1 MAAEVKHPLL
11 FRAIRI
17 VLVFSLVFWSSLGV
31 EWALAFGA
39 DDDTVGTQV
48 DAQQPATS
56 ENSEVGAGT
65 SSESGGGSNDGN
77 GSGNTNDAPGTDT
90 GGTGDNT
97 PTGPTEEELQHER
110 DVAAAQAV
118 IDAVVGLRGATA
130 DDRARVDAVLAQ
142 LASLTPEQQA
152 LVPDAVKQELQDIS
166 NHVDELIAERD
177 NNEDEFTE
185 EERFIASKH
194 SEGSLVDIEAWSL
207 DENDPS
213 SEYAKEPIRNVRQT
227 ADEQGYQTPK
237 ISTINGMLQIIAV
250 PKWQS
255 DTELESDWKPKA
267 LKADFLKWSVVGN
280 EGYAEVQTDDGVLTI
295 KSLSEGSF
303 LVTCTVDDG
312 KNEKGEQVDTD
323 YTNLIYSGF
332 SDEYPGKSFTVMFS
346 VEVLG
351 PYIDIELLQSDGT
364 TCAGLESLSL
374 STEQLN
380 SYAFQANVRVYD
392 QVKEGAIDEF
402 RCTSTSGLKEAS
414 AAKYGELFDDLTWQV
429 LDADRNPV
437 DERIATISDMG
448 VLEFKGDIDKD
459 GPIIVRASSPNG
471 FNQNL
476 ASAEVRIG
484 TWVEDPQGESHPQE
498 TLRITSNA
506 RVDGSASGEDVAG
519 SSEAAEPNPEGSNP
533 EGSNPEGEG
542 VSPNESSDVPGD
554 GVEGNDAEGA
564 EQNDSE
570 KAQAI
575 DKIYTVAQIEAL
587 GKNVETFT
595 MQGSDGLE
603 TVKGEGVSLKLLLA
617 DAGITDLT
625 QVNSIDFIDY
635 TGASTSVTWAD
646 ISSGTQEPFVA
657 VRSRVLTEKEGSG
670 EGAAGVDNSG
680 NADNPDNANGSDNAE
695 LLDNTRFRLLF
706 YGSASID
713 PDALRWIKHIR
724 VNVASAEGGS
734 EEGDLAVRVD
744 YVPVPRGKQAVLSAI
759 PSQAIGS
766 ARFGFS
772 WETSADGESW
782 TPVPN
787 GEVQTLRL
795 MTDDAQIGRWYRVV
809 LETDMLDPQT
819 GESLGATSKPVQ
831 IKEGSGFMAILAY
844 DPPIAGQ
851 TAIFQSSVEAYVDG
865 QQISIDPAQL
875 KYEWQKSED
884 GGASWQRIDGATGP
898 SFAVPT
904 EPIAEQKPA
913 ANAGD
918 SESDASSDAA
928 QEPEPVTLIYV
939 RVVVTTTD
947 TRIPEQARI
956 AESNAQ
962 PLTVRVGGG
971 DDPNSDNAGTND
983 DVDQQ
988 GSAPQLPIDA
998 QSPAEQV
1005 PTPPTSGSIG
1015 GMTEITNIHVD
1026 NTPRPSVTEEPT
1038 PNPIT
1043 PQQTQPEQAPAQAS
1057 SAVNA
1062 RELKPD
1068 ELLIN
1073 PEITA
1078 LVQEQE
1084 AAIDKAV
1091 TNSRPGARWTQLSTV
1106 EPTNDDVRRI
1116 LADNP
1121 FAPFAI
1127 PLGLGIAVAG
1137 GLEKLLAFRRE
1148 ID

>member
-11 FRAIRI
+11 FRAVRV

-39 DDDTVGTQV
+39 DGDTVGTQA
-48 DAQQPATS
+48 DAQQPSAS
-56 ENSEVGAGT
+56 ENSEAGAGASSGSGSG
-65 SSESGGGSNDGN
+65 SSESS
-77 GSGNTNDAPGTDT
+77 GSGSTSETPGTDI
-90 GGTGDNT
+90 GGTGDDT
-97 PTGPTEEELQHER
+97 PTGPTEDELQYER

-118 IDAVVGLRGATA
+118 VDAIAGLRGATA

-142 LASLTPEQQA
+142 LASLTAEQQA
-152 LVPDAVKQELQDIS
+152 LVPDAAKQELQDIS

-177 NNEDEFTE
+177 GEDEFTE

-194 SEGSLVDIEAWSL
+194 SEGTLVDIEAWSL
-207 DENDPS
+207 DEENPG

-237 ISTINGMLQIIAV
+237 ISTINGMLQVIAV

-280 EGYAEVQTDDGVLTI
+280 EGYAEVQTDGGVLTV

-323 YTNLIYSGF
+323 YTNLIYDDF
-332 SDEYPGKSFTVMFS
+332 PDEYPGKSFTVMFS

-374 STEQLN
+374 TTEQLK

-402 RCTSTSGLKEAS
+402 RCTSTLGLKEAS

-429 LDADRNPV
+429 LDADRNHV

-471 FNQNL
+471 FNQNP

-506 RVDGSASGEDVAG
+506 RVDGAANEEDAAA
-519 SSEAAEPNPEGSNP
+519 SSEATEPNPEGNS
-533 EGSNPEGEG
+533 PEGEDA
-542 VSPNESSDVPGD
+542 STNEEPNVPGD
-554 GVEGNDAEGA
+554 GVEGADAEGV

-587 GKNVETFT
+587 GKSVETFT
-595 MQGSDGLE
+595 MQGSNGLM

-625 QVNSIDFIDY
+625 QVKSIDFIDY

-657 VRSRVLTEKEGSG
+657 VRSRVLTEKEVSS
-670 EGAAGVDNSG
+670 EGAAEANGPG
-680 NADNPDNANGSDNAE
+680 NAEGQDDAE

-706 YGSASID
+706 YGSTSVD
-713 PDALRWIKHIR
+713 PDALRWIKQIR
-724 VNVASAEGGS
+724 VNVAAGEGGS
-734 EEGDLAVRVD
+734 EESDLAVRVD

-772 WETSADGESW
+772 WETSADGENW

-904 EPIAEQKPA
+904 EPIVEQEPA
-913 ANAGD
+913 ANAGNG
-918 SESDASSDAA
+918 ESDTA

-971 DDPNSDNAGTND
+971 DDPSSDNAGTND

-988 GSAPQLPIDA
+988 GSAPQLPIDE
-998 QSPAEQV
+998 QSPAQQSS
-1005 PTPPTSGSIG
+1005 TPPTSGSID

-1026 NTPRPSVTEEPT
+1026 NTPRPSVTQDPT
-1038 PNPIT
+1038 SNPIT

-1062 RELKPD
+1062 QEIKPD

-1091 TNSRPGARWTQLSTV
+1091 TNSRPGVRWTQLSTV
-1106 EPTNDDVRRI
+1106 EPTNEDVRRI

-1121 FAPFAI
+1121 FAPFTI

>member
-1 MAAEVKHPLL
+1 M
-11 FRAIRI
+11 
-17 VLVFSLVFWSSLGV
+17 FSLVFWSSLGV

-39 DDDTVGTQV
+39 DGDTVETQA
-48 DAQQPATS
+48 DAQQPSTS

-65 SSESGGGSNDGN
+65 SSESGDGSNDGN
-77 GSGNTNDAPGTDT
+77 GSGNTNDVPGTDT
-90 GGTGDNT
+90 GGTGSNT
-97 PTGPTEEELQHER
+97 PTGPTEDELQHER

-142 LASLTPEQQA
+142 MASLTAEQQA

-194 SEGSLVDIEAWSL
+194 SEGTLVDIEAWSL

-237 ISTINGMLQIIAV
+237 ISTINGMLQVIAV

-255 DTELESDWKPKA
+255 DTELDSDWKPKA

-323 YTNLIYSGF
+323 YTNLIYGGF

-374 STEQLN
+374 TTEQLK

-402 RCTSTSGLKEAS
+402 RCTSTSGLKEAL

-471 FNQNL
+471 FNQNP

-506 RVDGSASGEDVAG
+506 RVDDAVNGEDVVG
-519 SSEAAEPNPEGSNP
+519 PSEAAEPNSEGSDSAV
-533 EGSNPEGEG
+533 ED
-542 VSPNESSDVPGD
+542 VSPNDEPNVPGS
-554 GVEGNDAEGA
+554 GAEGDIA
-564 EQNDSE
+564 EGDEQNGSE
-570 KAQAI
+570 KAEAI
-575 DKIYTVAQIEAL
+575 DKIYTVAQVEAL
-587 GKNVETFT
+587 GRSIETFT
-595 MQGSDGLE
+595 MQGSDGLM

-646 ISSGTQEPFVA
+646 ISSGTQEPLVA
-657 VRSRVLTEKEGSG
+657 VRSRVLTEKEGSSD
-670 EGAAGVDNSG
+670 GV
-680 NADNPDNANGSDNAE
+680 ADTGGSDNAE

-706 YGSASID
+706 YGSTSVD
-713 PDALRWIKHIR
+713 PDALRWIRQIR
-724 VNVASAEGGS
+724 VNVAAGEGGS
-734 EEGDLAVRVD
+734 EESDLAVRVD

-772 WETSADGESW
+772 WETSADGENW

-819 GESLGATSKPVQ
+819 GESLGAISKPVQ

-844 DPPIAGQ
+844 DPPVAGQ
-851 TAIFQSSVEAYVDG
+851 TAIFQSSVEAFVDG

-904 EPIAEQKPA
+904 EPVAEQEPA
-913 ANAGD
+913 ANA
-918 SESDASSDAA
+918 SDGESDAA
-928 QEPEPVTLIYV
+928 QDPEPVTLIYV

-971 DDPNSDNAGTND
+971 DDPSSDNTGTND

-988 GSAPQLPIDA
+988 GSAPQLPIDE
-998 QSPAEQV
+998 QSPAEQAS
-1005 PTPPTSGSIG
+1005 TPPTPGSID

-1026 NTPRPSVTEEPT
+1026 NTPRPSVTQDPT
-1038 PNPIT
+1038 SNPVT
-1043 PQQTQPEQAPAQAS
+1043 PQQTQPQQAPAQIS

-1062 RELKPD
+1062 QEIKPD

-1137 GLEKLLAFRRE
+1137 GLEKLIAFRRE

>member
-1 MAAEVKHPLL
+1 M
-11 FRAIRI
+11 
-17 VLVFSLVFWSSLGV
+17 FSLVFWSSLGV

-39 DDDTVGTQV
+39 DDDTVGAQADT
-48 DAQQPATS
+48 QQPSSA
-56 ENSEVGAGT
+56 ENPGTGVGT
-65 SSESGGGSNDGN
+65 SSESGDGSNNGN
-77 GSGNTNDAPGTDT
+77 GSGNTNDVPGTDT
-90 GGTGDNT
+90 GGTGGNTSTT
-97 PTGPTEEELQHER
+97 PTEDELQHER

-118 IDAVVGLRGATA
+118 IDAIVELRGATA

-194 SEGSLVDIEAWSL
+194 SEGTLVDIEAWSL
-207 DENDPS
+207 DEDDPG

-280 EGYAEVQTDDGVLTI
+280 EGYAEVQTDGGILTV

-312 KNEKGEQVDTD
+312 KNEKGEQVGTD
-323 YTNLIYSGF
+323 YTNLIYSDF

-374 STEQLN
+374 TTEQLK

-402 RCTSTSGLKEAS
+402 RCTSTLGLKEAS

-448 VLEFKGDIDKD
+448 VLEFTGDIAKD

-471 FNQNL
+471 FNQNP

-506 RVDGSASGEDVAG
+506 RVDGAANEEDAAA
-519 SSEAAEPNPEGSNP
+519 SSEATEPNPENNS
-533 EGSNPEGEG
+533 PEGEDA
-542 VSPNESSDVPGD
+542 STNEEPNVPGD
-554 GVEGNDAEGA
+554 GAEGTDAEGA

-595 MQGSDGLE
+595 MQGSDGLM
-603 TVKGEGVSLKLLLA
+603 TVRGEGVSLKLLLA

-625 QVNSIDFIDY
+625 QVKSIDFIDY

-657 VRSRVLTEKEGSG
+657 VRSRVLTEKEGSN
-670 EGAAGVDNSG
+670 EGTTGVDDPG
-680 NADNPDNANGSDNAE
+680 NADDSGDADGSGDAE

-713 PDALRWIKHIR
+713 PNALRWIKHIR
-724 VNVASAEGGS
+724 VNVASDEGSS
-734 EEGDLAVRVD
+734 EESDLAVRVD

-772 WETSADGESW
+772 WETSADGENW

-795 MTDDAQIGRWYRVV
+795 MTDDSQIGRWYRVV

-819 GESLGATSKPVQ
+819 GESLEATSKPVQ

-844 DPPIAGQ
+844 DPPVAGQ

-904 EPIAEQKPA
+904 EPVAEQKPA

-918 SESDASSDAA
+918 GESDAESDAA
-928 QEPEPVTLIYV
+928 QDPEPVTLIYV

-971 DDPNSDNAGTND
+971 DDPNSDNSGTND

-988 GSAPQLPIDA
+988 GSAPQLPIDE
-998 QSPAEQV
+998 QSPAAQAPIS
-1005 PTPPTSGSIG
+1005 PTAGSID

-1026 NTPRPSVTEEPT
+1026 NTPRPSVTQEPT
-1038 PNPIT
+1038 SNPVT

-1062 RELKPD
+1062 QEIKPD

>member
-1 MAAEVKHPLL
+1 MLAAEVKHPLL

-39 DDDTVGTQV
+39 DGDTVGTQV
-48 DAQQPATS
+48 DAQQPSSS
-56 ENSEVGAGT
+56 ENPETGVGA
-65 SSESGGGSNDGN
+65 SSESGDGSNNGN
-77 GSGNTNDAPGTDT
+77 DSGSTNDAPGADT
-90 GGTGDNT
+90 GGTGGNTSTT
-97 PTGPTEEELQHER
+97 PTEDELQRER

-118 IDAVVGLRGATA
+118 IDAIVGLRDATA

-194 SEGSLVDIEAWSL
+194 SEGTLVDIEAWSL
-207 DENDPS
+207 DEDNPS

-237 ISTINGMLQIIAV
+237 ISTINGMLQVIAV

-255 DTELESDWKPKA
+255 DTELESDWKPRA

-280 EGYAEVQTDDGVLTI
+280 EGYAEVQTDDGVLTV

-323 YTNLIYSGF
+323 YTNLIYGGF

-374 STEQLN
+374 TTEQLK

-402 RCTSTSGLKEAS
+402 RCTSTLGLKEAS

-471 FNQNL
+471 FNQNP

-506 RVDGSASGEDVAG
+506 RVDGEASGEDAAA
-519 SSEAAEPNPEGSNP
+519 SSEVTEPNPEGN
-533 EGSNPEGEG
+533 NPEGEDA
-542 VSPNESSDVPGD
+542 STNEEPNVPGD
-554 GVEGNDAEGA
+554 GAEGTDAEGA

-595 MQGSDGLE
+595 MQGPDGLMA
-603 TVKGEGVSLKLLLA
+603 VKGEGVSLKLLLA

-625 QVNSIDFIDY
+625 QVKSIDFIDY

-657 VRSRVLTEKEGSG
+657 VRSRVLTEKEASN
-670 EGAAGVDNSG
+670 EGAAGVDDPGNTDDSG
-680 NADNPDNANGSDNAE
+680 NADVPDNTE

-706 YGSASID
+706 YGSTSID
-713 PDALRWIKHIR
+713 PNALRWIKHIR
-724 VNVASAEGGS
+724 VNVASGEGSS
-734 EEGDLAVRVD
+734 EESDLAVRVD

-772 WETSADGESW
+772 WETSADGENW

-795 MTDDAQIGRWYRVV
+795 MTDDSQIGRWYRVV

-918 SESDASSDAA
+918 DKSDAGSDAA

-988 GSAPQLPIDA
+988 GSAPQLPIDE
-998 QSPAEQV
+998 QSPAPQA
-1005 PTPPTSGSIG
+1005 PIPPTAGSID

-1026 NTPRPSVTEEPT
+1026 NTPRPSVTQEPT
-1038 PNPIT
+1038 SNPVT
-1043 PQQTQPEQAPAQAS
+1043 PQQTQPEQASAQAS

-1062 RELKPD
+1062 QEIKPD

>member
-1 MAAEVKHPLL
+1 
-11 FRAIRI
+11 
-17 VLVFSLVFWSSLGV
+17 
-31 EWALAFGA
+31 
-39 DDDTVGTQV
+39 
-48 DAQQPATS
+48 
-56 ENSEVGAGT
+56 
-65 SSESGGGSNDGN
+65 
-77 GSGNTNDAPGTDT
+77 
-90 GGTGDNT
+90 
-97 PTGPTEEELQHER
+97 
-110 DVAAAQAV
+110 
-118 IDAVVGLRGATA
+118 
-130 DDRARVDAVLAQ
+130 
-142 LASLTPEQQA
+142 
-152 LVPDAVKQELQDIS
+152 
-166 NHVDELIAERD
+166 
-177 NNEDEFTE
+177 
-185 EERFIASKH
+185 
-194 SEGSLVDIEAWSL
+194 
-207 DENDPS
+207 
-213 SEYAKEPIRNVRQT
+213 
-227 ADEQGYQTPK
+227 
-237 ISTINGMLQIIAV
+237 LQIIAV

-255 DTELESDWKPKA
+255 DSNLESDWKPKV
-267 LKADFLKWSVVGN
+267 LKADFLKWSVIGN
-280 EGYAEVQTDDGVLTI
+280 EGYAEVQVDGGVLTI
-295 KSLSEGSF
+295 SSLSEGSF
-303 LVTCTVDDG
+303 LVACTVDDG
-312 KNEKGEQVDTD
+312 KNEKGEQVGAD
-323 YTNLIYSGF
+323 YTNLIYGSF
-332 SDEYPGKSFTVMFS
+332 SEEHPGKSFTVMFS

-374 STEQLN
+374 TDEQLK

-392 QVKEGAIDEF
+392 QVKEGTIDEF
-402 RCTSTSGLKEAS
+402 RCTSTMGLKEAS

-429 LDADRNPV
+429 LDADRNVV
-437 DERIATISDMG
+437 DERVATISEMG

-471 FNQNL
+471 FNQNP

-484 TWVEDPQGESHPQE
+484 AWVEDPQGESHPQE

-506 RVDGSASGEDVAG
+506 RVNGVVDGEDVVG
-519 SSEAAEPNPEGSNP
+519 SSEAAEPNSEGSDSAD
-533 EGSNPEGEG
+533 EGA
-542 VSPNESSDVPGD
+542 SPNDEPDVPGS
-554 GVEGNDAEGA
+554 GAEGA
-564 EQNDSE
+564 DAESDEQNGSE
-570 KAQAI
+570 KAETI
-575 DKIYTVAQIEAL
+575 DKIYTVAQVEAL

-595 MQGSDGLE
+595 MQGSDGLM

-625 QVNSIDFIDY
+625 QVNSIEFIDY

-646 ISSGTQEPFVA
+646 ISSGTQEPLVA
-657 VRSRVLTEKEGSG
+657 VRSRVLTEKEESSDS
-670 EGAAGVDNSG
+670 AADTG
-680 NADNPDNANGSDNAE
+680 GSDNAE

-706 YGSASID
+706 YGSTSVD
-713 PDALRWIKHIR
+713 PDALRWIKQIR
-724 VNVASAEGGS
+724 VNVAAGEDGS
-734 EEGDLAVRVD
+734 EESDLAVRVD

-772 WETSADGESW
+772 WETSADGENW

-809 LETDMLDPQT
+809 LETDMIDPQT
-819 GESLGATSKPVQ
+819 GESLGAISKPVQ

-844 DPPIAGQ
+844 DPPVAGQ
-851 TAIFQSSVEAYVDG
+851 TAIFQSSVEAFVDG

-904 EPIAEQKPA
+904 EPVAEQESA

-918 SESDASSDAA
+918 GESDAGSDAT

-971 DDPNSDNAGTND
+971 DDPSSDNTGTND

-988 GSAPQLPIDA
+988 GSAPQLPIEE
-998 QSPAEQV
+998 QSPAEQASTS
-1005 PTPPTSGSIG
+1005 PTHGSID

-1026 NTPRPSVTEEPT
+1026 NTPRPSVTQDPT
-1038 PNPIT
+1038 SNPVT
-1043 PQQTQPEQAPAQAS
+1043 PQQTQPQQAPAQTS

-1062 RELKPD
+1062 QEIKPD

-1091 TNSRPGARWTQLSTV
+1091 TNSRPGARWAQLSTV

-1137 GLEKLLAFRRE
+1137 GLEKLIAFRRE

>member
-11 FRAIRI
+11 FRAIRF

-39 DDDTVGTQV
+39 DGNTVETQADT
-48 DAQQPATS
+48 QQPSTS
-56 ENSEVGAGT
+56 ENSEVGADA
-65 SSESGGGSNDGN
+65 SSGPSGGLGN
-77 GSGNTNDAPGTDT
+77 GSGSTNDTPGTDA
-90 GGTGDNT
+90 GGTGGDT

-118 IDAVVGLRGATA
+118 IDAIVGLRGATA

-142 LASLTPEQQA
+142 LASLTAEQQA
-152 LVPDAVKQELQDIS
+152 LVPDETKQELQDIS

-177 NNEDEFTE
+177 NEEEFTE

-194 SEGSLVDIEAWSL
+194 KEGTLVDIEAWTL
-207 DENDPS
+207 DGDDPS
-213 SEYAKEPIRNVRQT
+213 SEYAKELVRNVRQT

-237 ISTINGMLQIIAV
+237 MSTVNGMLQIIAV

-255 DTELESDWKPKA
+255 DSGLESDWKPKA

-280 EGYAEVQTDDGVLTI
+280 DGYAEVQADDGVLTV

-312 KNEKGEQVDTD
+312 KNEKGERVGTD
-323 YTNLIYSGF
+323 YTNLIYDAF
-332 SDEYPGKSFTVMFS
+332 PEEYPGKSFTVMFS

-374 STEQLN
+374 TDEQLK

-402 RCTSTSGLKEAS
+402 RCTSTMGLKEAS

-437 DERIATISDMG
+437 DERIAMISETG

-459 GPIIVRASSPNG
+459 GPIIVRASSPKG
-471 FNQNL
+471 FNQNT

-506 RVDGSASGEDVAG
+506 RVNGAVDGEDVAG
-519 SSEAAEPNPEGSNP
+519 SSEAAEPNSEGSDP
-533 EGSNPEGEG
+533 AGED
-542 VSPNESSDVPGD
+542 VSQSDEAD
-554 GVEGNDAEGA
+554 ASGNDAESD
-564 EQNDSE
+564 EQNGSK
-570 KAQAI
+570 KAEPI
-575 DKIYTVAQIEAL
+575 DKIYTVAQVEAL

-595 MQGSDGLE
+595 MQGPDGLM

-635 TGASTSVTWAD
+635 TGASTTVTWAD
-646 ISSGTQEPFVA
+646 ISSGTQEPLVA
-657 VRSRVLTEKEGSG
+657 VRSRVLTEKEGSSDS
-670 EGAAGVDNSG
+670 AA
-680 NADNPDNANGSDNAE
+680 NADDSDNAE

-706 YGSASID
+706 YGSTSVD

-724 VNVASAEGGS
+724 VNVAEGEGGS
-734 EEGDLAVRVD
+734 EESDLAVHVD

-766 ARFGFS
+766 ARFGFR
-772 WETSADGESW
+772 WETSADNESW

-819 GESLGATSKPVQ
+819 GESLGAISKPVQ

-844 DPPIAGQ
+844 DPPVAGQ
-851 TAIFQSSVEAYVDG
+851 TAIFQSSVEAFVDG

-904 EPIAEQKPA
+904 EPIVEQEPT

-918 SESDASSDAA
+918 GESNAGSDAA
-928 QEPEPVTLIYV
+928 QEPEPTTLIYV

-971 DDPNSDNAGTND
+971 DDPSSDNTGTND

-988 GSAPQLPIDA
+988 GSAPQLPIDE
-998 QSPAEQV
+998 QSPTEQAS
-1005 PTPPTSGSIG
+1005 TPPTPGSID

-1026 NTPRPSVTEEPT
+1026 NTPRSSVTQDTTSSPV
-1038 PNPIT
+1038 T
-1043 PQQTQPEQAPAQAS
+1043 PQQTQPQQAPAQAP

-1062 RELKPD
+1062 KEVKPD

-1137 GLEKLLAFRRE
+1137 GLEKLIAFRRE